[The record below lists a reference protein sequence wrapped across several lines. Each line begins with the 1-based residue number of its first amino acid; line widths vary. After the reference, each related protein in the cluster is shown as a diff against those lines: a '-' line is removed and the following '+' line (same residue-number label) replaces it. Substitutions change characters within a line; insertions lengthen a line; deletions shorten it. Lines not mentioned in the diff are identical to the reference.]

1 MFSGVFEYHGR
12 SFEQTYWCFSAASLN
27 RPQLEGGDKVIMPA
41 SALHSLASLSI
52 DYPMLF
58 ELHHSDAARRISHC
72 GVLEFVA
79 DEGVV
84 IMPRWVMQNMHLEDG
99 DVVRVKNASLPKGTY
114 VKLQPHTS
122 DFLDVANPK
131 AILEKTLRSFTCLT
145 TGDTIMVA
153 YNNKQYYIDIVE
165 TKPASAVCIVET
177 DCDVDFAPPL
187 DYKEPEKQQQQQQPS
202 VSPRKARHEDD
213 EVQEEPKFRP
223 FTGSGNRLNGESSRV
238 QAAEI
243 PPAAVRSA
251 ASDSSK
257 TMNQKTVAPASSGGS
272 KSTGQKTGKLVFGSN
287 ASNSKELEKAPVK
300 GDELPNKDEPKFQA
314 FSGKSYSLKCF
325 VASWLIKRLPESG
338 YHVIGTVRDPG
349 GCRKMSHIWKLA
361 AWSSVA
367 LCEKATAMVSAER
380 ERERE

>member
-1 MFSGVFEYHGR
+1 MFSRVFGHHER
-12 SFEQTYWCFSAASLN
+12 SFEQTYRCYSAASFN
-27 RPQLEGGDKVIMPA
+27 RPHLEGGDKVIMPA
-41 SALHSLASLSI
+41 SALHRLASLSI

-58 ELHHSDAARRISHC
+58 ELHHSDPARRISHC

-84 IMPRWVMQNMHLEDG
+84 IMPRWVMQNMQLEDG
-99 DVVRVKNASLPKGTY
+99 DAVRVKNASLPKGTY

-153 YNNKQYYIDIVE
+153 YNNKPYNIDIVE

-177 DCDVDFAPPL
+177 DCEVDFAPRL
-187 DYKEPEKQQQQQQPS
+187 DYKEPEKQQQQPS
-202 VSPRKARHEDD
+202 VSPSKARHEDD

-223 FTGSGNRLNGESSRV
+223 FTGSGNRLNGKASKV

-251 ASDSSK
+251 TSDSSK
-257 TMNQKTVAPASSGGS
+257 TMNHKTVAPASSGGS
-272 KSTGQKTGKLVFGSN
+272 KSTGRKTGKLVFGSN
-287 ASNSKELEKAPVK
+287 ASNSKEPEKAPVK

-314 FSGKSYSLKCF
+314 FSGKSYSLK
-325 VASWLIKRLPESG
+325 R
-338 YHVIGTVRDPG
+338 
-349 GCRKMSHIWKLA
+349 
-361 AWSSVA
+361 SV
-367 LCEKATAMVSAER
+367 
-380 ERERE
+380 